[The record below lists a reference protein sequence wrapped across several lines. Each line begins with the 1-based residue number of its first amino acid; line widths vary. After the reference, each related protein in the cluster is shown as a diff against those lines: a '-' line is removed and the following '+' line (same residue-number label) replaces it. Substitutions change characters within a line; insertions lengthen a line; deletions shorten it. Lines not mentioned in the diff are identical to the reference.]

1 MKNNTLFQ
9 CIVALFCGFLFYS
22 CQPSATDTSACQVLK
37 VELKPNAPSVHDL
50 FSRIE
55 VVSLD
60 DRNDSCLVMQ
70 LTKVLP
76 YKDKIYVLD
85 RKISACYEFDR
96 NGNFIRQ
103 IGRAGNGPGEYIYA
117 DDCLIDEARQEI
129 VLMEC
134 FGFLYVYDMTGKFL
148 RKVRMQD
155 LMACHSFA
163 LTLDG
168 KYALWNGASTKD
180 QSAISLFDF
189 DGNLVKGCWH
199 QPKQF
204 NWMLMSVFYN
214 HAGNAY
220 FSTGYS
226 PVVYEVSADT
236 LQAVYQWD
244 FGENSLPANIL
255 ERIGNEDERHGS
267 ELLWEYLDSNK
278 LPYRFRF
285 QFQNSRYYYVQL
297 VKTSYAH
304 LWYDIF
310 YDKQT
315 GHSFVFDKVKEG
327 FSISPLAMTDEYMLC
342 LLKYEDFDLMKGVL
356 PEDEYAKLTELD
368 EESNPCLL
376 RLYFK

>member
-1 MKNNTLFQ
+1 MKNKTLFQ
-9 CIVALFCGFLFYS
+9 CVAALFCGFLFYS
-22 CQPSATDTSACQVLK
+22 CRPSATDTLVCQILK
-37 VELKPNAPSVHDL
+37 VELKPNTPSVHDL

-55 VVSLD
+55 VVPLED
-60 DRNDSCLVMQ
+60 HNDSCLVMR
-70 LTKVLP
+70 LSKVLP
-76 YKDKIYVLD
+76 YKDNIYVLD
-85 RKISACYEFDR
+85 RKIPACYEFDR
-96 NGNFIRQ
+96 NGNFIRP
-103 IGRAGNGPGEYIYA
+103 IGRTGNGPGEYIYA

-163 LTLDG
+163 LTSDG

-180 QSAISLFDF
+180 QSAIGLFDF

-255 ERIGNEDERHGS
+255 ERIGNED
-267 ELLWEYLDSNK
+267 
-278 LPYRFRF
+278 
-285 QFQNSRYYYVQL
+285 
-297 VKTSYAH
+297 
-304 LWYDIF
+304 
-310 YDKQT
+310 
-315 GHSFVFDKVKEG
+315 SFD
-327 FSISPLAMTDEYMLC
+327 FSGTFSH
-342 LLKYEDFDLMKGVL
+342 KG
-356 PEDEYAKLTELD
+356 PDNRPAK
-368 EESNPCLL
+368 
-376 RLYFK
+376 

>member
-1 MKNNTLFQ
+1 MNNKTLFQ
-9 CIVALFCGFLFYS
+9 CIAVLFCGFLFYS
-22 CQPSATDTSACQVLK
+22 CQPSATDTLVCQILK
-37 VELKPNAPSVHDL
+37 VELKPNTPSVHDL
-50 FSRIE
+50 FSSIE

-85 RKISACYEFDR
+85 RKIPACYEFDR

-163 LTLDG
+163 LTSDG

-180 QSAISLFDF
+180 QSAIGLFDF

-297 VKTSYAH
+297 VKTSYAY

-342 LLKYEDFDLMKGVL
+342 LLKYEDFDLMKEVL
-356 PEDEYAKLTELD
+356 PEDEYAKLTKLD

>member
-1 MKNNTLFQ
+1 MKNKTLFQ
-9 CIVALFCGFLFYS
+9 CVAVLFCGFLFYS
-22 CQPSATDTSACQVLK
+22 CQPSATDTPACQVLK

-55 VVSLD
+55 VVPLED
-60 DRNDSCLVMQ
+60 HNDSCLVMR
-70 LTKVLP
+70 LSKVLP

-85 RKISACYEFDR
+85 RKIPACYEFDK
-96 NGNFIRQ
+96 NGNFIRP
-103 IGRAGNGPGEYIYA
+103 IGRTGNGPGEYIHA

-148 RKVRMQD
+148 RKVKMQD

-163 LTLDG
+163 LTPDG
-168 KYALWNGASTKD
+168 KYALWNGAATKD
-180 QSAISLFDF
+180 QSAINLFDF
-189 DGNLVKGCWH
+189 DGNLVKGYWH
-199 QPKQF
+199 QPEQF
-204 NWMLMSVFYN
+204 NWMLLSVFYSY
-214 HAGNAY
+214 AGNTY

-226 PVVYEVSADT
+226 PDVYELSADT

-244 FGENSLPANIL
+244 FGENNLSPSVLRNI
-255 ERIGNEDERHGS
+255 ENEDESHSDKLVG
-267 ELLWEYLDSNK
+267 EYLENGT
-278 LPYRFRF
+278 LPYSFDI
-285 QFQNSRYYYVQL
+285 QYQNERYYYVRL
-297 VKTSYAH
+297 TKSYGN
-304 LWYDIF
+304 LLYDIF